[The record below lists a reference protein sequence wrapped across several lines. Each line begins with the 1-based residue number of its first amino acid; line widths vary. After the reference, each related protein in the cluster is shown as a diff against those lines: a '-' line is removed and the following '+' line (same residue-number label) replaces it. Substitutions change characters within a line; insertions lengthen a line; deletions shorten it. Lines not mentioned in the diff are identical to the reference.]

1 MDDDHGNA
9 SADSVKRSMAVSI
22 PEDELEESFVRA
34 SGPGGQNV
42 NKVSSAVQ
50 LRFDVV
56 NSPSLPEPVK
66 ERLLRIAGRKAT
78 SDGVIV
84 ITANR
89 FRDQPRNRDDA
100 RARLAEMV
108 EQACVRPVFRRPTRP
123 TLGSKQRRL
132 VAKATRSGV
141 KAGRGRVTTDE

>member
-1 MDDDHGNA
+1 
-9 SADSVKRSMAVSI
+9 MAITI
-22 PEDELEESFVRA
+22 PEDELVESFVRA

-50 LRFDVV
+50 LRFDAA

-66 ERLLRIAGRKAT
+66 ERLLALAGRKAT
-78 SDGVIV
+78 ADGVIV

-108 EQACVRPVFRRPTRP
+108 AAACVRPVQRRATRP

-132 VAKATRSGV
+132 EGKAVRSGV
-141 KAGRGRVTTDE
+141 KAGRGRVATDD

>member
-1 MDDDHGNA
+1 
-9 SADSVKRSMAVSI
+9 MAISI
-22 PEDELEESFVRA
+22 PEDELVESFVR
-34 SGPGGQNV
+34 SGGPGGQNV

-50 LRFDVV
+50 LRFDAA
-56 NSPSLPEPVK
+56 NSPSLPDAVK

-78 SDGVIV
+78 ADGVIV

-89 FRDQPRNRDDA
+89 FRDQPRNREDA

-108 EQACVRPVFRRPTRP
+108 AAACVRPVTRRATRP

-132 VAKATRSGV
+132 EGKAVRSGI
-141 KAGRGRVTTDE
+141 KAGRGRVATDD

>member
-1 MDDDHGNA
+1 MPII
-9 SADSVKRSMAVSI
+9 I

-50 LRFDVV
+50 LRFDAA
-56 NSPSLPEPVK
+56 NSPSLPFEVK

-78 SDGVIV
+78 GDGVIV

-89 FRDQPRNRDDA
+89 FRDQPRNRQDA
-100 RARLAEMV
+100 RDRLDEMV
-108 EQACVRPVFRRPTRP
+108 AKACVRPIIRRVTRP

-132 VAKATRSGV
+132 VGKAVRSGI
-141 KAGRGRVTTDE
+141 KAGRGRVATDD

>member
-1 MDDDHGNA
+1 
-9 SADSVKRSMAVSI
+9 MAIII

-56 NSPSLPEPVK
+56 ASRSLPEDVK
-66 ERLLRIAGRKAT
+66 ARLIRIAGRKAT
-78 SDGVIV
+78 GDGVIV

-108 EQACVRPVFRRPTRP
+108 AQACIRPVFRRATRP

-132 VAKATRSGV
+132 TAKTVRAGI
-141 KAGRGRVTTDE
+141 KAGRGRITGEE

>member
-1 MDDDHGNA
+1 
-9 SADSVKRSMAVSI
+9 MAINI

-50 LRFDVV
+50 LRFDVTA
-56 NSPSLPEPVK
+56 SPSLPEEVK
-66 ERLLRIAGRKAT
+66 IRLIRIAGRKAT
-78 SDGVIV
+78 AAGVIV

-89 FRDQPRNRDDA
+89 FRDQPRNRGDA

-108 EQACVRPVFRRPTRP
+108 AQACVRPIYRRPTRP

-132 VAKATRSGV
+132 TAKTVRAGV
-141 KAGRGRVTTDE
+141 KAGRGPISSEE

>member
-1 MDDDHGNA
+1 
-9 SADSVKRSMAVSI
+9 MAVSI

-50 LRFDVV
+50 LRFDVAA
-56 NSPSLPEPVK
+56 SPSLPDDVK
-66 ERLLRIAGRKAT
+66 ERLIRLAGRKAT
-78 SDGVIV
+78 GDGVIV

-89 FRDQPRNRDDA
+89 FRDQPRNREDA

-108 EQACVRPVFRRPTRP
+108 EKARVRPVFRRPTRP

-132 VAKATRSGV
+132 VAKSTRSDI
-141 KAGRGRVTTDE
+141 KAGRGRVTTDD